1 MPVAHSAW
9 LWFSI
14 MVLVSWGILG
24 ILQKLTTNFISA
36 ESALVWSVVGFL
48 ILQPF
53 LYDGTSLF
61 TYPAKALGFA
71 VANGF
76 FNAMGAGFLM
86 AAMHAGGKAS
96 IVMPLAAMYPLVVVL
111 LAPAILHES
120 ITPIQGLGV
129 FCALIS
135 VLLLSTESKDEPQ
148 MSHKIEKAAQT
159 GR

>member
-9 LWFSI
+9 LWFSVL
-14 MVLVSWGILG
+14 VLVSWGILG
-24 ILQKLTTNFISA
+24 IFQKLTTNYISA

-48 ILQPF
+48 VLQPF

-61 TYPAKALGFA
+61 TFPPKALAWA

-76 FNAMGAGFLM
+76 FNAVGAGFLL
-86 AAMHAGGKAS
+86 AAMRAGGKAS

-120 ITPIQGLGV
+120 ITPVQALGV
-129 FCALIS
+129 ACALVS
-135 VLLLSTESKDEPQ
+135 VLLLSTESKE
-148 MSHKIEKAAQT
+148 H
-159 GR
+159 